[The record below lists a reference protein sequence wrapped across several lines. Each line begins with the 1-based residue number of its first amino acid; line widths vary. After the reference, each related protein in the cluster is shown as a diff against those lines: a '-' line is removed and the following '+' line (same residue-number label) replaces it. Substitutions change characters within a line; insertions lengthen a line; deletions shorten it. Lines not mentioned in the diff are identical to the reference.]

1 MSKPASGRESEVLD
15 CAIVGGGPG
24 GLTAATYLGRQR
36 RRFRVFDAGES
47 RAAWIPTSHNT
58 PGFPEGLS
66 GEAMLARF
74 REQAE
79 RYGAQIVRAEVT
91 ALAKDADAF
100 VLTTADGETR
110 ARRVILATGVA
121 DREPD
126 LPDVFDAVKKGLIRI
141 CPICDGYESSG
152 LDIGVI
158 GNCEHAAAEALFIR
172 TWSERVTV
180 IVPRTLGKVSDTRRK
195 DLADAGIAIIESPIE
210 HVSVVDGH
218 LSCLDVGGKT
228 RRFDVVYAALGVDPR
243 GELARMAGAKLDDD
257 GRLPVDAH
265 QQTSVEGLYAAGDIV
280 RGLNQVTVACAEA
293 AVAAI
298 AVHNS
303 LPRNFA

>member
-1 MSKPASGRESEVLD
+1 MPGIDGVLD
-15 CAIVGGGPG
+15 CAIVGAGPG
-24 GLTAATYLGRQR
+24 GLTAATYLGRQK

-79 RYGAQIVRAEVT
+79 RYGAQITQATVSDLR
-91 ALAKDADAF
+91 KDGDLF
-100 VLTTADGETR
+100 HLQADGEAVR
-110 ARRVILATGVA
+110 ARRVILATGVK

-158 GNCEHAAAEALFIR
+158 GNCEHAAAEALFLR
-172 TWSERVTV
+172 TWSDRITV
-180 IVPRTLGKVSDTRRK
+180 IVPRTLGTVSDRRRA
-195 DLADAGIAIIESPIE
+195 DLAEAGIAILESPVE
-210 HVSVVDGH
+210 DVSVVDGQ
-218 LSCLDVGGKT
+218 LSCLQIDGRP

-243 GELARMAGAKLDDD
+243 AELAKGAGMELDDD
-257 GRLPVDAH
+257 GRVPTDAH

-280 RGLNQVTVACAEA
+280 RGLNQVTVASAEA

>member
-1 MSKPASGRESEVLD
+1 MPEGEEGVLD
-15 CAIVGGGPG
+15 CAVVGGGPG

-36 RRFRVFDAGES
+36 RRFRVFDTGES

-74 REQAE
+74 REQAA
-79 RYGAQIVRAEVT
+79 RYGAEVVPQRVVG
-91 ALAKDADAF
+91 LRKEGDAF
-100 VLTTADGETR
+100 VLATAEGEAR

-158 GNCEHAAAEALFIR
+158 GSCEHAASEALFIR
-172 TWSERVTV
+172 TWSDKVTV
-180 IVPRTLGKVSDTRRK
+180 IVPRTLGRVSEARK
-195 DLADAGIAIIESPIE
+195 RDLEAAGVAILEAPVE
-210 HVSVVDGH
+210 HVTIRDGR
-218 LSCLDVGGKT
+218 LSCLDIAG
-228 RRFDVVYAALGVDPR
+228 RPRSFDVVYAALGVDPR
-243 GELARMAGAKLDDD
+243 AELARAAGARLDGE
-257 GRLPVDAH
+257 GRLPTDAH

-280 RGLNQVTVACAEA
+280 RGLNQVAVACAEA

-303 LPRNFA
+303 LPRNYA

>member
-1 MSKPASGRESEVLD
+1 
-15 CAIVGGGPG
+15 
-24 GLTAATYLGRQR
+24 
-36 RRFRVFDAGES
+36 
-47 RAAWIPTSHNT
+47 
-58 PGFPEGLS
+58 
-66 GEAMLARF
+66 MLARF
-74 REQAE
+74 REQAA
-79 RYGAQIVRAEVT
+79 RYGAKIVQAEVT
-91 ALAKDADAF
+91 GARQADGELFA
-100 VLTTADGETR
+100 LTTAQGETL

-158 GNCEHAAAEALFIR
+158 GDCEHAAAEALFIR
-172 TWSERVTV
+172 TWSDRVTV
-180 IVPRTLGKVSDTRRK
+180 IVPRTLGTVSEARRK
-195 DLADAGIAIIESPIE
+195 DLAEAGIAIIESPIE
-210 HVSVVDGH
+210 HVSIVDGR
-218 LSCLDVGGKT
+218 LSCLDLGGKA

-243 GELARMAGAKLDDD
+243 NGLAKAAGVRLDDD

-265 QQTSVEGLYAAGDIV
+265 QQTSVEGLYAVGDIV

-298 AVHNS
+298 AVHNG
-303 LPRNFA
+303 LPRNYA